1 MLRFSTTNNK
11 AEVYDGS
18 AWVEVGTT
26 PPVTEAFKNI
36 AVNGQ
41 NTIIAD
47 VVQDTLTFVAGSGV
61 TPTTDTATGSLTIDA
76 PEQNL
81 FSAFKV
87 SGQAD
92 ITASSTTDE
101 VTLVGGTGIQITTQ

>member
-1 MLRFSTTNNK
+1 MLVAVLNPIILPQGTDAERPVLHKLVCCVQSTTNNK

-26 PPVTEAFKNI
+26 VTEAFKNI

-61 TPTTDTATGSLTIDA
+61 DPQLTL
-76 PEQNL
+76 Q
-81 FSAFKV
+81 
-87 SGQAD
+87 
-92 ITASSTTDE
+92 
-101 VTLVGGTGIQITTQ
+101 LVL